1 MFSFSLYIFFLT
13 GEIFLFRPETRNKEG
28 AIFISFIYL
37 FMYSGTSGR
46 LETESRVCLRAS
58 YFQINAGTGGSEDE
72 NLEIRE
78 LLDSFGEVLE
88 LI

>member
-1 MFSFSLYIFFLT
+1 M
-13 GEIFLFRPETRNKEG
+13 
-28 AIFISFIYL
+28 
-37 FMYSGTSGR
+37 
-46 LETESRVCLRAS
+46 ESRVYLRAS